1 MKRLIFALV
10 LACVSGAVA
19 YAVYFKTQSAN
30 RQFDCEISWL
40 SYKLSLTPQQTAR
53 VRELHL
59 KYCPTMNG
67 LNAACSRNHDTAR
80 SAELAQACRESTT
93 KLVETV
99 SAELTPGQRANY
111 LKLLAASDGSKK
123 QEPEAT
129 PKQPAP

>member
-10 LACVSGAVA
+10 LACVSGAIA
-19 YAVYFKTQSAN
+19 YAVLLKTRSAS

-40 SYKLSLTPQQTAR
+40 SHKLALSPEQTVR

-67 LNAACSRNHDTAR
+67 LNAACAKNHDPAR
-80 SAELAQACRESTT
+80 APELMQACRDSTA

-99 SAELTPGQRANY
+99 SASLTPEQRDKY
-111 LKLLAASDGSKK
+111 LHLLAASGCTVS
-123 QEPEAT
+123 QQPQAP
-129 PKQPAP
+129 PK

>member
-40 SYKLSLTPQQTAR
+40 SYKLALTPQQTAR

-80 SAELAQACRESTT
+80 NAELAQACRESTT

-99 SAELTPGQRANY
+99 SAELTSEQRTIY
-111 LKLLAASDGSKK
+111 MKLLAARECSTK
-123 QEPEAT
+123 QGPEAL
-129 PKQPAP
+129 PK